1 MPPMHALPLGFLPRQ
16 SPPITQSALT
26 ALTAT
31 PFITARP
38 SVQICSDALS
48 SSDGKQSTPV
58 TTPSLLTI
66 KRENE
71 EARVGSRAV
80 AFCCS
85 SPHFISAFSFPNS
98 SARSNSYFGAVS
110 LASGGKLRFNE
121 SCRQALSDYSGL
133 KSALFFAGTTTST
146 VINVFVDSVSVGPLQ
161 TFFSFC
167 SDC

>member
-38 SVQICSDALS
+38 SVQICSEALS
-48 SSDGKQSTPV
+48 SSDGKQSTPA
-58 TTPSLLTI
+58 TTPSLLTRER
-66 KRENE
+66 RENE
-71 EARVGSRAV
+71 EAQFRSRAV

-110 LASGGKLRFNE
+110 LASGG
-121 SCRQALSDYSGL
+121 SCGSMNRAGRHSPTISG
-133 KSALFFAGTTTST
+133 
-146 VINVFVDSVSVGPLQ
+146 
-161 TFFSFC
+161 
-167 SDC
+167 